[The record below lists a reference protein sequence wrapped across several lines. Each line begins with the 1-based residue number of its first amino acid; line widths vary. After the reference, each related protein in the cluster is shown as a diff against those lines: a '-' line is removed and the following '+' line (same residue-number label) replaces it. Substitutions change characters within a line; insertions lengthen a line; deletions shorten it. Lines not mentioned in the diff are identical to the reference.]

1 MLLSGI
7 QPFTLLDYPGKSACI
22 IFTAGC
28 NFRCGYCHNSEFV
41 LPEQICAMKGA
52 FIEEEAFFMFLK
64 KRVGLLEGVVISGGE
79 PTLQGDLPKF
89 IARIKELGFKIKLD
103 TNGSRP
109 GDVRKLILSGLLD
122 YIAMD
127 IKTSLARYE
136 ELMEPF
142 VKAEAIAETVEL
154 LKSSGVPYEFR
165 TTLIEEL
172 HDDETLRAMIPLLSG
187 AERYFLQS
195 FRPGQVLDPAFHA
208 YRPPSS
214 PRLEQILALF
224 APHVGSIAIR

>member
-1 MLLSGI
+1 MLLSGV

-28 NFRCGYCHNSEFV
+28 NFRCGYCHNPEFV
-41 LPEQICAMKGA
+41 LPERICAMKEA
-52 FIEEEAFFMFLK
+52 FVDEEAFFVFLK

-79 PTLQGDLPKF
+79 PTLQADLPKF

-109 GDVRKLILSGLLD
+109 EDVRKLISLSLLD

-127 IKTSLARYE
+127 IKTSLARYD

-142 VKAEAIAETVEL
+142 VKAEAINETVEL
-154 LKSSGVPYEFR
+154 LKKSGIPYEFR
-165 TTLIEEL
+165 TTFIEEL
-172 HDDETLRAMIPLLSG
+172 HDDETLGAMIPLISG

-195 FRPGQVLDPAFHA
+195 FRPGHVLDPAFQA
-208 YRPPSS
+208 YRAPTSE
-214 PRLEQILALF
+214 RLERIRTLF
-224 APHVGSIAIR
+224 APHVASIAIR